1 MMFEALVGKTKELT
15 SKILGNSNIEE
26 EALLNRIAVL
36 IGNIE
41 QMYHQNFLTG
51 FNSSIDK
58 IRKKCR
64 AEFGELLVQAGI
76 EDSQLKVDRTK
87 TVVKQGS
94 ALPTI
99 YLHFHPTPLEDAI
112 SPEQRIQFEKR
123 NADIQLKVDFINSSK
138 NAFNHDMLALKR
150 EYLSDNDGF
159 IFRLKFETLTFED
172 TLFDRLDF
180 LISELDKLSLDAA
193 VVMLDQIDWLEI
205 SHTNPFLEFSV
216 GEQEIAFTF
225 INLRNHLP
233 SRSMLYFL
241 KSIRSDLENSV
252 IGLKNDH
259 TKIIEFEKSYNEV
272 NGSFLKIKLR
282 IQ

>member
-1 MMFEALVGKTKELT
+1 MEK
-15 SKILGNSNIEE
+15 SKDISSQILGKSKSEDE
-26 EALLNRIAVL
+26 VLLNRIAVL

-64 AEFGELLVQAGI
+64 AEFGDLLIQAGI
-76 EDSQLKVDRTK
+76 ENAQLKADRNN
-87 TVVKQGS
+87 TVVKRGS
-94 ALPTI
+94 NLPTI
-99 YLHFHPTPLEDAI
+99 YLHFHHTPLEDAI
-112 SPEQRIQFEKR
+112 NNEQRAFFEVRNSEIQ
-123 NADIQLKVDFINSSK
+123 QKVDFINSSK
-138 NAFNHDMLALKR
+138 NTFDHDMLALKR
-150 EYLSDNDGF
+150 EYLSDSDGF
-159 IFRLKFETLTFED
+159 IFRLKFETLTFNE
-172 TLFDRLDF
+172 TLFERIDF

-205 SHTNPFLEFSV
+205 SNTNPFLDFSISD
-216 GEQEIAFTF
+216 QEMAFTF
-225 INLRNHLP
+225 INLKNHLP

-241 KSIRSDLENSV
+241 KSIKSDLESSV
-252 IGLKNDH
+252 IGLKNEH
-259 TKIIEFEKSYNEV
+259 TKIIDFEKSYNEV

>member
-1 MMFEALVGKTKELT
+1 MFQDLVEKSKDISTLISGKPKSED
-15 SKILGNSNIEE
+15 EV
-26 EALLNRIAVL
+26 LLNRIAIL

-64 AEFGELLVQAGI
+64 TEFGDLLIQAGI
-76 EDSQLKVDRTK
+76 ENAQLKADRNN
-87 TVVKQGS
+87 TVVKRGS
-94 ALPTI
+94 NLPTI

-112 SPEQRIQFEKR
+112 NNEQRAFFEVRNSEIQ
-123 NADIQLKVDFINSSK
+123 NKVDFINSSK
-138 NAFNHDMLALKR
+138 NTFDHDMLALKR
-150 EYLSDNDGF
+150 AYLSESDGF
-159 IFRLKFETLTFED
+159 IFRLKFETLTFNE
-172 TLFDRLDF
+172 TLIERIDF

-205 SHTNPFLEFSV
+205 SNTNPFLDFSISD
-216 GEQEIAFTF
+216 QEMAFTF
-225 INLRNHLP
+225 INLKNHLP

-241 KSIRSDLENSV
+241 KSIKSDLESSV
-252 IGLKNDH
+252 IGLKNEH
-259 TKIIEFEKSYNEV
+259 TKIIDFEKSYNEV